1 MTSPIQSFAHLSDDE
16 LLATVKHLATTE
28 CRATAALVRSL
39 MELDVRRLY
48 LGEGY
53 SSLFTYCTQALHLAE
68 GAAYNRIEAARAA
81 RRFPAILAALEEGSV
96 TLTTVR
102 LLAPH
107 LTAANHQNVLAL
119 ARHKG
124 KREVEELVAS
134 LRPLP
139 AVPSTIRKLPDH
151 RQALLDTN
159 TVAHTPMSTAPS
171 PPVVTPAIRMAPRPI
186 ETPLAPERYKLQFT
200 ISRET
205 HAKLRRVQA
214 LGRHVI
220 PSGDPAAIF
229 DRALTLLLHDLERR
243 RCAAVTSPRAAGETV
258 GGSRHIPASVKR
270 EVWRR
275 DDGRCAYAGRDG
287 RCTERSFLEYHHM
300 QPYAAGGAAT
310 AANIELRCRAHN
322 AYEASLFFKPEGEHV
337 VEIPAT

>member
-1 MTSPIQSFAHLSDDE
+1 MTSPIPSFAHLSDDE
-16 LLATVKHLATTE
+16 LLATVQRLATTE

-48 LGEGY
+48 LGQGY

-81 RRFPAILAALEEGSV
+81 RRFPAVLAALEEGSV

-119 ARHKG
+119 ARRKG
-124 KREVEELVAS
+124 E
-134 LRPLP
+134 
-139 AVPSTIRKLPDH
+139 PD
-151 RQALLDTN
+151 
-159 TVAHTPMSTAPS
+159 
-171 PPVVTPAIRMAPRPI
+171 
-186 ETPLAPERYKLQFT
+186 RYKLQFT

-214 LGRHVI
+214 LGRNVI

-229 DRALTLLLHDLERR
+229 DRALTLLLQDLERR
-243 RCAAVTSPRAAGETV
+243 RCAAVTSLRGA
-258 GGSRHIPASVKR
+258 
-270 EVWRR
+270 
-275 DDGRCAYAGRDG
+275 RDG
-287 RCTERSFLEYHHM
+287 GRIQAHPRVSEARGL
-300 QPYAAGGAAT
+300 AA
-310 AANIELRCRAHN
+310 R
-322 AYEASLFFKPEGEHV
+322 
-337 VEIPAT
+337 